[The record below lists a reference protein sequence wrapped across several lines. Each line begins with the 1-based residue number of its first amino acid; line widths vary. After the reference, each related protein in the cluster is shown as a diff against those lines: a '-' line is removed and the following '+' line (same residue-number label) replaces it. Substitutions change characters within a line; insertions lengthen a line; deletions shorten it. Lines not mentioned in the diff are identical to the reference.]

1 MQRIR
6 SHIIKLFTGFI
17 ASAILISFP
26 SQSVIATVLSD
37 GYYAPS
43 ERGLAPNP
51 YNIGSPTL
59 TELWVNPV
67 TGRNSNNGL
76 TSAAPLKTITAAWNK
91 IPSAPLTT
99 TGYRINLQPGTYP
112 CEPAEPNDCQNNFG
126 NRTGTYT
133 FPIIIRASGGPGTVI
148 IRGGLDILNVSYLY
162 LIDMT
167 LRGGT
172 PLPTNSS
179 GNNLLHLAGVNHVL
193 LRGLTMDGPD
203 CDNDSCNNLQEVLK
217 VNQAQYLY
225 VENSTIG
232 GAWHSSVDYFVVQY
246 GHFINNNVH
255 TAGQWCMYLKGGTSY
270 LRIEGNEYHN
280 CQLGFSA
287 GQSGNFAMMRS
298 PWLHYDAYDIKFIN
312 NILHDLPG
320 VGMSVAGGYNILF
333 AYNTLYRV
341 GISTENGYS
350 LLDVVRA
357 ERGCNATDELQ
368 LPIPVCRTFIG
379 LGGWGPN
386 YLTDNRPAIPN
397 RNVYIYN
404 NIIYNPAPART
415 QYTHFNISEP
425 LTRPS
430 GFINMPNP
438 MITDDNLRIRG
449 NVIWNGD
456 ASMPLGIEGTRACTT
471 INPTCNETQ
480 LRADNAINTIKPLL
494 GNPAAGDFHPIGSWI
509 PRVTTYIIP
518 DFSWAVFSPSVPAG
532 NTSNAVPTDFEGITR
547 STISPP
553 GAFYRNAVP
562 VVSSAPIMTAPA
574 NALLTNDSTPSF
586 TWNAVTNG
594 NRYQLEISRVTTFA
608 TKALTFVGAPGI
620 LTYTATSLP
629 NGVYYWHVRAF
640 NTNSIAG
647 PWSAYRS
654 FTVDITPPAPPVLST
669 PANAAPVFG
678 TPPFAWL
685 TTPTTTWYQFQYDNN
700 ADFLTPTYTYALTT
714 LTHTPPA
721 MAPGP
726 YSWHVRARDAA
737 GNWSSW
743 SAPRT
748 ITILP
753 LIPPVP
759 VMTTPA
765 NTLLTNDA
773 TPNFAW
779 NAVVSGN
786 TYQLEISRVT
796 TFATKVQ
803 TFAGAPRV
811 LTYTAATL
819 PNGVYYWH
827 VRALNTKGV
836 AGPWS
841 AYRSFTVD
849 ITPPAPPILNSPANA
864 ASVFGTP
871 SFTWLTTATAAL
883 YQFQSDNNADF
894 LTPTYS
900 SGPLT
905 TLNHTPPAMTPA
917 LYSWHVRARDAAGN
931 WSAWSAPRTI
941 TINPLA
947 PPTLISPT
955 NGSISPNPAPTLNWG
970 IEENAVS
977 YQVQVDNNDDFNSRE
992 FDDTAA
998 ATSRIPAPALT
1009 DGVYYWR
1016 VRQINLLG
1024 ERSDWSTVWSVTIQR
1039 PIPSAPTLLLPIDS
1053 SATGTPT
1060 FSWES
1065 VENAV
1070 NYQIQVDDND
1080 DFESREF
1087 DDTAATTSRTPG
1099 TALTNGVYHWRVR
1112 AINTYGTPGAWS
1124 ETRTLT
1130 ISVPPAAPALLLPT
1144 DAAADST
1151 GTPTFTWNSV
1161 TNGATYQIQVD
1172 TDSDFNSPVSFD
1184 DTSATTSR
1192 TPGTA
1197 LADGGYFWRV
1207 RAINI
1212 YDVSGAWS
1220 DTRTLTISIPP
1231 AIPALLLP
1239 TDASTDSTGTP
1250 TFSWES
1256 VENAANYQIQ
1266 VDNNE
1271 DFESREFDD
1280 TAATTSRTPGTA
1292 LANGIYHWRVRA
1304 INAYDTPG
1312 DWSPSRTVN
1321 INMP

>member
-654 FTVDITPPAPPVLST
+654 FTVDITPPAPP
-669 PANAAPVFG
+669 
-678 TPPFAWL
+678 
-685 TTPTTTWYQFQYDNN
+685 
-700 ADFLTPTYTYALTT
+700 
-714 LTHTPPA
+714 
-721 MAPGP
+721 
-726 YSWHVRARDAA
+726 
-737 GNWSSW
+737 
-743 SAPRT
+743 
-748 ITILP
+748 
-753 LIPPVP
+753 
-759 VMTTPA
+759 
-765 NTLLTNDA
+765 
-773 TPNFAW
+773 
-779 NAVVSGN
+779 
-786 TYQLEISRVT
+786 
-796 TFATKVQ
+796 
-803 TFAGAPRV
+803 
-811 LTYTAATL
+811 
-819 PNGVYYWH
+819 
-827 VRALNTKGV
+827 
-836 AGPWS
+836 
-841 AYRSFTVD
+841 
-849 ITPPAPPILNSPANA
+849 ILNSPANA